1 VMMLQGGL
9 VKHLALSSSSS
20 SDRITIIT
28 SFRAKAVGI
37 YDSSFMSNIRCYSDL
52 PELYRQWMDYRLDR
66 LVPGMKKL
74 QDKRRFVKF
83 FDEEDVQEEKE
94 QRIVLKEYA
103 KRTLRQMVPSSVI
116 DTLVSRLGCGIFYV
130 VRDGYVDGSLF
141 TGEKI
146 ECQLCKTG
154 AVLDKVHLTTC
165 PGKQLWRPDSP
176 VWDDYFETAQVVEQE
191 GGLELKKRMEE
202 LQVKDFITKW
212 KLEQRPWGILDEM
225 AAQGLIEYMIEY
237 LELCGMKF

>member
-1 VMMLQGGL
+1 M
-9 VKHLALSSSSS
+9 KHLALSSSSS

-83 FDEEDVQEEKE
+83 FDEEDVEEEKE

-103 KRTLRQMVPSSVI
+103 KRTLRQMIPSSII
-116 DTLVSRLGCGIFYV
+116 DALVSRLGCGIFYV

-141 TGEKI
+141 TGEKT

-154 AVLDKVHLTTC
+154 AVLEKVHLIAC
-165 PGKQLWRPDSP
+165 PGRQLWRPDSP

-191 GGLELKKRMEE
+191 GGLELRKRMEE

-212 KLEQRPWGILDEM
+212 KLEKRSWGILDEM